1 MIGGASLQVMRPALP
16 SAAASSGGFF
26 GNMFKDVEDTA
37 KNIFDNT
44 EVAQGIKDMFGHG
57 GPAPAP
63 VTPGAV
69 VEGAGKAVASGGFMH
84 GMGEVFGGL
93 WHGISSGALV
103 SGIVS
108 TVVNGFEV
116 ITGKEQVSQA
126 AGGVAADTTD
136 GAVSGLTGAAAS
148 GIALAAAGALGVAG
162 LPLTILG
169 VVGGLAGAFLGTAFF
184 QSTGLYTAVKNGVTG
199 LFGGTTASTTSQAVP
214 ASVA

>member
-1 MIGGASLQVMRPALP
+1 MIGGAGLIMRPSIP
-16 SAAASSGGFF
+16 AAAAGGGGFF
-26 GNMFKDVEDTA
+26 GNVFKDVENTA

-44 EVAQGIKDMFGHG
+44 EVSQGIKDMFGHG
-57 GPAPAP
+57 GPAPVP

-69 VEGAGKAVASGGFMH
+69 VEGAGKAVASSGFMH
-84 GMGEVFGGL
+84 GLGEVFGGL

-116 ITGKEQVSQA
+116 ITGKEQLSQA
-126 AGGVAADTTD
+126 AGGVAADTSD

-199 LFGGTTASTTSQAVP
+199 LFGGTSTPTTTQSMP